1 MTIAEAK
8 RRIIATAVVRIDTDR
23 RTAESNTMRGKIL
36 RIILHFFDLVNFIIF
51 SPGNGNNNVLVTYK
65 DEPKVRRVEGPPPET
80 PKGTNSTTD
89 EHHEPD
95 YINVNVLKNQ
105 FAREPPGLRLFPAQN
120 VIGYASTRAILE
132 LYANPRASF
141 MRDSNSPCK
150 MVNPKT
156 LSTQNLFDLRN
167 FNNNHSGKRSISS
180 FDVRRNNQMHHP
192 NKEAAIYSN
201 VNSQLEVMGECTQ
214 NQIIID
220 ERLLREYWIE
230 RQIRMFHI
238 QQNR

>member
-1 MTIAEAK
+1 M
-8 RRIIATAVVRIDTDR
+8 
-23 RTAESNTMRGKIL
+23 
-36 RIILHFFDLVNFIIF
+36 
-51 SPGNGNNNVLVTYK
+51 
-65 DEPKVRRVEGPPPET
+65 PPPET
-80 PKGTNSTTD
+80 PKGTNSD

-167 FNNNHSGKRSISS
+167 YHNNHSGKRSISS

-220 ERLLREYWIE
+220 ERLLREY
-230 RQIRMFHI
+230 RPFRAACQHNV
-238 QQNR
+238 QQSVLYSPTSSLHFLHETRLPSEPVSRTHRHPRRL